1 MNAPT
6 PEAGIEHL
14 LSVESNVDEEIGK
27 LSAQEQPSA
36 QIENNANRRLRSVP
50 TAYDPQSPGSPQIQ
64 SVNLKGWHPNFR
76 SWTDS

>member
-27 LSAQEQPSA
+27 LSAQEQPKLRIMPS
-36 QIENNANRRLRSVP
+36 RRLRSVP

>member
-36 QIENNANRRLRSVP
+36 QIENHA
-50 TAYDPQSPGSPQIQ
+50 
-64 SVNLKGWHPNFR
+64 K
-76 SWTDS
+76 

>member
-14 LSVESNVDEEIGK
+14 LSVESNAELVNCPRKNSLPPK
-27 LSAQEQPSA
+27 LRIMPS
-36 QIENNANRRLRSVP
+36 RRLRSVP